1 MFTRETLRTP
11 RSMRL
16 RSLHREDTS
25 TVEEPASRGMR
36 ASAKLGHS
44 APREL
49 CAAADHTFTYSA
61 TLALF
66 CSALDIWL
74 SVADIR
80 PTYLFKSGY
89 RSSDW
94 ISNEKTRIA
103 TVIDSRTCVAYFHS
117 TCRLIDTDP

>member
-1 MFTRETLRTP
+1 MIRRPP
-11 RSMRL
+11 RSTL
-16 RSLHREDTS
+16 FPYTTLFRSVVRCGG
-25 TVEEPASRGMR
+25 PYI
-36 ASAKLGHS
+36 
-44 APREL
+44 
-49 CAAADHTFTYSA
+49 YSA
-61 TLALF
+61 TLAWF

-117 TCRLIDTDP
+117 TCRLIDTDPLG